1 MNSCLPGTTRFTQF
15 PASCLFLRL
24 GAFFT
29 MEFALIL
36 SGRSRSSALSSFL
49 SVHHIV
55 SGGLVLTHVT
65 RVSLL
70 EGLTQPSG
78 RVRLTE
84 YLSIYLLQWRRVPE
98 LRRACG
104 KGELAKITV
113 KAGDKMVLSTFTL
126 AWMDASNFWT
136 LNIIKRQKKRKNPF
150 SCEIIRAK

>member
-15 PASCLFLRL
+15 PACCLFLRL

-84 YLSIYLLQWRRVPE
+84 YLSIYSNDGGCQSSEGHVA
-98 LRRACG
+98 RANWPKSQSKRG
-104 KGELAKITV
+104 IKWSFQPSPWLE
-113 KAGDKMVLSTFTL
+113 
-126 AWMDASNFWT
+126 WMHPIS
-136 LNIIKRQKKRKNPF
+136 
-150 SCEIIRAK
+150 EH